1 MKFTKILSLIAMF
14 IVGGMVG
21 AGVALLMAP
30 QSGRRTRSKIR
41 DKGAEIREKA
51 VETAEDTRHLASH
64 TLDDWASSTKDRFSS
79 LKERGRDLV
88 RA

>member
-1 MKFTKILSLIAMF
+1 MKITKILSLVGMF
-14 IVGGMVG
+14 IVGGMIG

-41 DKGAEIREKA
+41 DKGVEFREKA
-51 VETAEDTRHLASH
+51 VETAEDTRHRASH
-64 TLDDWASSTKDRFSS
+64 TIDGLASSTKDRFSS

>member
-1 MKFTKILSLIAMF
+1 MKFTKILSLVGMF
-14 IVGGMVG
+14 IVGGMIG

-41 DKGAEIREKA
+41 DKGVELREKA
-51 VETAEDTRHLASH
+51 VETAEDTRHRASH
-64 TLDDWASSTKDRFSS
+64 TMDDLATSTKNRFSS
-79 LKERGRDLV
+79 LKERSRDLV

>member
-64 TLDDWASSTKDRFSS
+64 TLDDWASSTKDRFSA
-79 LKERGRDLV
+79 LRERGRDLV
-88 RA
+88 KV

>member
-1 MKFTKILSLIAMF
+1 MKFTKILSLSAMF

-41 DKGAEIREKA
+41 DKGEELREKA
-51 VETAEDTRHLASH
+51 VETAEDTRHRASH
-64 TLDDWASSTKDRFSS
+64 TLDGWASSTKDRFSS
-79 LKERGRDLV
+79 LKERGRDMV
-88 RA
+88 GA